1 MDTMQSMIIILSL
14 LAIYQLLPLL
24 KGLLNALLYVILK
37 LGGVILILVLI
48 ISLAIYI

>member
-1 MDTMQSMIIILSL
+1 MDTMQSMIIILAL
-14 LAIYQLLPLL
+14 LAIYQLLPMI
-24 KGLLNALLYVILK
+24 KGLLNVFLYVILK